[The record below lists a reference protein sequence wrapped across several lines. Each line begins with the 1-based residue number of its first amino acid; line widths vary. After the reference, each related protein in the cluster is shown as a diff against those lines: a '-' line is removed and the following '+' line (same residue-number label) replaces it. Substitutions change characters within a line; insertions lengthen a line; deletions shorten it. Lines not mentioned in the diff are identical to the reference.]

1 MPQLIITMIH
11 YIDGK
16 PSKNIKL
23 SKSKAHA
30 IQAYR
35 QKKAVAELQ
44 DIAARALIVTIVA
57 TVLAVVYLSH

>member
-35 QKKAVAELQ
+35 QSKAVAELQ

>member
-1 MPQLIITMIH
+1 MIH

-30 IQAYR
+30 VQAYR
-35 QKKAVAELQ
+35 QSKAVAQRRELV
-44 DIAARALIVTIVA
+44 IEIISGIVVIGLGIVLLLGLMI
-57 TVLAVVYLSH
+57 VFPD